1 MRKAA
6 RLKATQSLHG
16 CYRAAIGHGRL
27 SIRKAMS
34 LAPNS
39 GPRPIRILRWFARAG
54 TILSVTSPFILKH
67 AWGIPTVLPE
77 MPMHVLFP
85 VGVVIGM
92 AQAWRS
98 ELGGGAI
105 TLASILLFYLLHAV
119 WEPGGFAGI
128 WPLAYAAPGLAL
140 LVCGLATPQAWYEIG
155 LSPPWQ
161 GRVGFVDAIRNPG
174 LLGDPHTAWRRERIA
189 SLPVESLVAEMLRA
203 SRRADADRWEVLD
216 YTVAIQNAGEH
227 AVPHLMAALEKA
239 TAERTPADTEDS
251 PAAKVLAQII
261 DCLESEAPKEAIPLV
276 SRHLDHPDDWVR
288 RNAAQFLASS
298 GHDEAL
304 EILASIFKTDD
315 CSLEDGVVNGLL
327 AVLRTK
333 RAGPSFRR
341 RMFDLLA
348 AWKRWD
354 YQTPG
359 ILLDLDRARGAA
371 LLTGH
376 SLLLGKPKKLR
387 NILEALHKRGIS
399 VDESVLLELV
409 GSIEIHDENPLSD
422 DNATAVKFAIQLLA
436 PHSSSAAT
444 AAIEQGTKSPWKN
457 VREGAARALAARAGI
472 EDPYRFVWDRSKEL
486 GDDALTPPQRHVREA
501 TRLQD
506 EVENGGFAQYFLNSS
521 GDHWREAQEA
531 LIAIGCQGD
540 LAIFRK
546 TLAAFSGGAPSV
558 DRDARRAQLARIPG
572 DDGDLDSPPFDA
584 ACSQYYKDP
593 DEREVLLMRY
603 AIAHADHFRAAKEP

>member
-1 MRKAA
+1 MP
-6 RLKATQSLHG
+6 
-16 CYRAAIGHGRL
+16 
-27 SIRKAMS
+27 

-39 GPRPIRILRWFARAG
+39 GPRPIKALRWLARAG
-54 TILSVTSPFILKH
+54 TVASIATPFFLKFALAAPI
-67 AWGIPTVLPE
+67 AWPQ
-77 MPMHVLFP
+77 MPMRLLFP
-85 VGVVIGM
+85 IGVGVGM
-92 AQAWRS
+92 IHAWRS

-105 TLASILLFYLLHAV
+105 ALASLALYYLLHAV
-119 WEPGGFAGI
+119 WEPGGFAGFL
-128 WPLAYAAPGLAL
+128 PLAYASPGLL
-140 LVCGLATPQAWYEIG
+140 LLFCGLATPQAWREIG
-155 LSPPWQ
+155 LLPPWKS
-161 GRVGFVDAIRNPG
+161 GVSFIDAIRTPG
-174 LLGDPHTAWRRERIA
+174 LLAETRAAQLRERERIDA
-189 SLPVESLVAEMLRA
+189 LPADRLVAELLEAFQSPDDDDFDVSGYTSAIKKTGGRA
-203 SRRADADRWEVLD
+203 IP
-216 YTVAIQNAGEH
+216 Y
-227 AVPHLMAALEKA
+227 LMTALEKA
-239 TAERTPADTEDS
+239 TAKRKPDDDARS
-251 PAAKVLAQII
+251 AATVTLRQVIN
-261 DCLESEAPKEAIPLV
+261 CLESEAPKEAIPLV

-327 AVLRTK
+327 AVLQTK

-348 AWKRWD
+348 AWKRWN

-371 LLTGH
+371 LLTEH
-376 SLLLGKPKKLR
+376 SLLLGKPEQLHH
-387 NILEALHKRGIS
+387 ILEALHKRGIS

-506 EVENGGFAQYFLNSS
+506 EVKNGGFAQYFLNSS
-521 GDHWREAQEA
+521 GDHWCEAQEA

-558 DRDARRAQLARIPG
+558 DRDTRRAQLARIP
-572 DDGDLDSPPFDA
+572 DDRGGLDSPPFEA